1 MNIRIRL
8 LQAGEESRVNAIYN
22 HAYGNIRPLSF
33 FEWEFIQ
40 GPWGKAIY
48 VIAEDLDHPELK
60 IVGTQCAIPM
70 VFCSTDGKE
79 ILTAKSEDTYV
90 DPEYRG
96 QKIFDKMYALLFEE
110 CKKQGIAFI
119 WGFTYARKPFLNIG
133 FQIPFE
139 SIQGVRVNNIFKAYK
154 YLASLNPANKFL
166 DRLKIFLLCSYGY
179 TVKLISG
186 FSSGNSKGVE
196 SDTTIVRN
204 EANERSGNVYWS
216 IDQTIEYSK
225 WRFMDNPYGNSYV
238 QYSSKDKFRLVIN
251 NRKEGFS
258 YLEEMTFD
266 FDLSREEKLRN
277 IRESLKMNVKKTNS
291 FLIRYWGFET
301 NLLNREEISLLR
313 KCGFVFIPG
322 KGTGFVWK
330 QLSTNS
336 EITPENLH
344 ISRVFTQGNR

>member
-22 HAYGNIRPLSF
+22 QAYGNIRPLSF

-48 VIAEDLDHPELK
+48 VIAEDVDHPELK
-60 IVGTQCAIPM
+60 IVGTQCAIPI
-70 VFCSTDGKE
+70 VFCSTDGKK

-110 CKKQGIAFI
+110 CIKQGIAFI

-139 SIQGVRVNNIFKAYK
+139 SIQGVRVNNVFKAYR

-166 DRLKIFLLCSYGY
+166 DRLKIFLLCTYGY
-179 TVKLISG
+179 AVKLISG
-186 FSSGNSKGVE
+186 FSSGNSSEVE
-196 SDTTIVRN
+196 SNTTIVRKRDCEN
-204 EANERSGNVYWS
+204 GGKVYWS
-216 IDQTIEYSK
+216 IDQTDEYSK
-225 WRFMDNPYGNSYV
+225 WRFMHNPYGNSYV
-238 QYSSKDKFRLVIN
+238 QYSSTDEFSLVMN

-258 YLEEMTFD
+258 YLEEMTFN
-266 FDLSREEKLRN
+266 FELSNEDKLRK
-277 IRESLKMNVKKTNS
+277 IRKSINLNDKNYNS
-291 FLIRYWGFET
+291 FLMRFWGFE
-301 NLLNREEISLLR
+301 NSILNKDEIFLLK

-330 QLSTNS
+330 PLNADSKIS
-336 EITPENLH
+336 PENLH